1 MFGTYN
7 TSIKPSEV
15 RTVKPAVRKI
25 LYAAFIVGTL
35 GVVLFLAVQSGDLAS
50 SIAAIGGI
58 PLWYVGLGAVLTF
71 GAIFAQTLS
80 ACSALRCMGH
90 SVGLL
95 TMFRI
100 SILGEFYCYITPGAS
115 GGQPM
120 VIYQLYKRKVP
131 VGDGTSVQ
139 LAHHLF
145 FQIALTVITTVL
157 GVLYRDFIV
166 RQVGPSLP
174 VLVVGYCFNVLVV
187 ILLLLLCLTRRPVRW
202 AVKLV
207 ALLAGKLRI
216 QKLAELEETML
227 DTADQ
232 FYAAT
237 QRLKRN
243 KPEIARQLVIG
254 ALRVVSLNSVMYLVY
269 RGLGLSGY
277 GYGQLLAMSVMLYN
291 SAAYAPMP
299 GASGAQEGVFALYF
313 AGIFQDSL
321 LFSGMLAWRFIT
333 FYLVL
338 AVGVVVMLSMGAN
351 RQEKEVEALKHKEH
365 ELKAEQAVE

>member
-277 GYGQLLAMSVMLYN
+277 GYG
-291 SAAYAPMP
+291 
-299 GASGAQEGVFALYF
+299 AQEGVFALYF